1 MVLLLV
7 ECLLRVPR
15 LQGWRPSKAAKRLLR
30 LSWLC
35 LADGVWVLVQKELPL
50 CRCKGDAYKKGGG
63 SALMNA
69 PSLGPLCARWDCLT
83 ITGGRGGK
91 QSSSRVGI

>member
-50 CRCKGDAYKKGGG
+50 CRLEEMGWGHG
-63 SALMNA
+63 
-69 PSLGPLCARWDCLT
+69 
-83 ITGGRGGK
+83 TGGKGRCTMTAGN
-91 QSSSRVGI
+91 S